1 MPTYGLTDAG
11 FVLKPLDVILAEVEA
26 EMKAAPAIGAEIN
39 VSATSVLGQFNGVL
53 APVAAELWEVAQ
65 AIYHS
70 QDVDRNTGDAQD
82 SVAAITGTIREAATK
97 SRVSCTVNLN
107 AGANIAIGAAQASV
121 DGNSNARFTNT
132 TVMANPGG
140 SAANFTVVFEAT
152 VTGPV
157 VANAGTLTVRDNSP
171 TGWNSITN
179 PADAVLGTE
188 IETNSALRIRRE
200 QEIRQ
205 QGGSV
210 IAAIA
215 SDLLTVD
222 DVIDVVMLENDSDY
236 TDSDGL
242 PPHSFEAI
250 VDGGTDAAVA
260 ASIWGNKPAGI
271 QPYGEETEVVE
282 GEDGEDHDVSFTRP
296 TDRNVYI
303 DVDVIV
309 NAEDYPGDGDAQ
321 IKTAVAALGTSIFGI
336 GDDVILTRFYNAVF
350 SVSGV
355 LDVPAI
361 RLGFSVDPTGTANL
375 DVATRER
382 ARFDTARIVV
392 DSTP

>member
-1 MPTYGLTDAG
+1 MPYGLTENG
-11 FVLKPLDVILAEVEA
+11 WNPKSLEVLTAEVEA
-26 EMKAAPAIGAEIN
+26 ELKAAPALGPEIN
-39 VSATSVLGQFNGVL
+39 VAATSILGQLNGVFL
-53 APVAAELWEVAQ
+53 PKLAELWEVGG

-70 QDVDRNTGDAQD
+70 QDPDRNIGDAQD

-97 SRVSCTVNLN
+97 SRASCTVNLA
-107 AGANIAIGAAQASV
+107 AGANIAIGAATASV
-121 DGNSNARFTNT
+121 SGNSNARFTNT

-140 SAANFTVVFEAT
+140 SAANFTVVFEAL

-188 IETNSALRIRRE
+188 IEGNSALRIRRE
-200 QEIRQ
+200 QELRQ

-222 DVIDVVMLENDSDY
+222 DVIDVVMLENDTDY
-236 TDSDGL
+236 TDNDGL

-260 ASIWGNKPAGI
+260 DMIWRSKGGGI
-271 QPYGEETEVVE
+271 QTHGDETETITDSE
-282 GEDGEDHDVSFTRP
+282 GVTHDVGFTRP

-303 DVDVIV
+303 EVDVDVD
-309 NAEDYPGDGDAQ
+309 AEDYPDDGDDQ
-321 IKTAVAALGTSIFGI
+321 IKTALATLGDDTLGI
-336 GDDVILTRFYNAVF
+336 GDDVIRTRLYGAIYAI
-350 SVSGV
+350 SGV
-355 LDVPAI
+355 IDVTAI
-361 RLGFSVDPTGTANL
+361 RLGFSASPTGTANL
-375 DVATRER
+375 EIGTRER
-382 ARFDTARIVV
+382 SRWDTARIDVESTVV
-392 DSTP
+392 